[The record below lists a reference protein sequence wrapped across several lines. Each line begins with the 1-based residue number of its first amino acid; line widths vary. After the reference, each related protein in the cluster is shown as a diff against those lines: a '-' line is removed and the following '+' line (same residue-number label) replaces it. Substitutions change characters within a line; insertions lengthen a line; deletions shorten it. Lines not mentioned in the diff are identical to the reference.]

1 MNEQSSSGWK
11 EMNTVQKIL
20 CIIASVIMGAIM
32 LGFIYAFIMTGGN
45 TF

>member
-11 EMNTVQKIL
+11 EMSTLQKIL
-20 CIIASVIMGAIM
+20 CIIAFAIMGAIM
-32 LGFIYAFIMTGGN
+32 LGFIYAFMMVGGN